1 MAARPTPEFLNLAE
15 LVEKT
20 ISKGGIHRGKIKT
33 NIKKALQELKFI
45 KKGLKLQVSDP
56 SYKLRYRH
64 ALDFWGEKT
73 ENEEIKTEVAEGLI
87 TKLTEELNSKEYIYS
102 EAEESN
108 EIILDNFFFPETPTK
123 GKSAKEQS
131 SVDEKLL
138 WYVTSKCENKFYVKS
153 SNNCETERE
162 INTKDILCSY
172 KLICPGDE
180 VVPCFGD
187 GDKQSVNITK

>member
-20 ISKGGIHRGKIKT
+20 ISKDGIHRGKIKT

-73 ENEEIKTEVAEGLI
+73 ENEEIKTEVAEPL
-87 TKLTEELNSKEYIYS
+87 
-102 EAEESN
+102 
-108 EIILDNFFFPETPTK
+108 
-123 GKSAKEQS
+123 
-131 SVDEKLL
+131 
-138 WYVTSKCENKFYVKS
+138 
-153 SNNCETERE
+153 
-162 INTKDILCSY
+162 
-172 KLICPGDE
+172 
-180 VVPCFGD
+180 
-187 GDKQSVNITK
+187 